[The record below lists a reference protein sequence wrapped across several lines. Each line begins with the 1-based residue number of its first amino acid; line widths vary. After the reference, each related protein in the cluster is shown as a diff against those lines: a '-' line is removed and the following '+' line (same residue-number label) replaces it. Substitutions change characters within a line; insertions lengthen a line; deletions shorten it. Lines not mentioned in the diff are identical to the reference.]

1 MTMTIIQ
8 TYSDMQPDKSFNRIA
23 HLHEVGVTPKEL
35 AKLFDTDRK
44 RIYRIIYF
52 VRDMRDVYG
61 ANWYEN
67 MFLNTKKHGLHS
79 KK

>member
-1 MTMTIIQ
+1 
-8 TYSDMQPDKSFNRIA
+8 MQPDKSFNRIA
-23 HLHEVGVTPKEL
+23 DLHEVGVTPKEL

-52 VRDMRDVYG
+52 VRDMRQVYG
-61 ANWYEN
+61 ANWSEN
-67 MFLNTKKHGLHS
+67 MFLNTKKHGIKP

>member
-1 MTMTIIQ
+1 MHP
-8 TYSDMQPDKSFNRIA
+8 SPSFNRIA
-23 HLHEVGVTPKEL
+23 DLHEVGVTPKEL

-52 VRDMRDVYG
+52 VRDMRQVYG

-67 MFLNTKKHGLHS
+67 MFLNTKKHSLHS